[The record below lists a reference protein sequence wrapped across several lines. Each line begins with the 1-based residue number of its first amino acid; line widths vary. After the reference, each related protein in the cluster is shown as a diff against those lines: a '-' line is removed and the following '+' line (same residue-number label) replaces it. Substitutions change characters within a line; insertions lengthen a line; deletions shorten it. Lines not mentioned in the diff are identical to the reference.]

1 MMKNVS
7 TKLIAGVAVLGIAG
21 AAFAFASGDKPDES
35 KKKKYEVVRMVD
47 GELVQHDTI
56 IAAASEY
63 SPQDYLND
71 LGYGEDEHINIIN
84 LLDLDVMHH
93 EMTEIHEM
101 HSGDH
106 TKDHKGEHMIFI
118 EMDEDEFHHE
128 MKEGDEHHEIRIEK
142 KIIKSD
148 ENGDEV
154 TIDINA
160 MIEDMNIDSMI
171 QVAMKMEG
179 SDSGAVVM
187 HKMIVLDEEFERDME
202 GKMEWH
208 EMNAEDADF
217 HKEVSGPGHHMEVAV
232 WGDDHEDF
240 TLLIVTDPDHS
251 PKGPAGIDNDNED
264 SNTSVKLFPN
274 PTENTSQ
281 LQLNFEDEAETSIEI
296 SDIKGRVVQKL
307 ALGEFS
313 GEYILDIDVQD
324 WAKGV
329 YIVKVQHGS
338 DKTIQKLIVE

>member
-1 MMKNVS
+1 MKNIS

-35 KKKKYEVVRMVD
+35 KKKKYEVVRMVN

-63 SPQDYLND
+63 SPQDYLDD
-71 LGYGEDEHINIIN
+71 LGYAEDEHINIIN
-84 LLDLDVMHH
+84 LLDLDVMSH
-93 EMTEIHEM
+93 EMNEIHEM
-101 HSGDH
+101 HSG
-106 TKDHKGEHMIFI
+106 DHKGEHMIFI
-118 EMDEDEFHHE
+118 EMDEDDIHHE

-148 ENGDEV
+148 GNGEDVE
-154 TIDINA
+154 IDVNA
-160 MIEDMNIDSMI
+160 IIDLMNIDSLI
-171 QVAMKMEG
+171 EVAMKMG
-179 SDSGAVVM
+179 GADSGSVVM
-187 HKMIVLDEEFERDME
+187 HKMIVTDEEFDGE

-208 EMNAEDADF
+208 EMNTEDADF

-240 TLLIVTDPDHS
+240 TLLIVTDPDHA
-251 PKGPAGIDNDNED
+251 PKGTAGIDNDSEH
-264 SNTSVKLFPN
+264 STTSVKLFPN
-274 PTENTSQ
+274 PTESTSQ
-281 LQLNFEDEAETSIEI
+281 LQLNFEDKAETSIEI
-296 SDIKGRVVQKL
+296 SDIKGRVVEKL

-313 GEYILDIDVQD
+313 GEFIHDIDVQD